1 MRRLANASLA
11 TLLMILLLTTLPAR
25 ADPTLTPTDDT
36 WANRNDPDANKDGS
50 QLVVSYS
57 NLPSFVV
64 TQRAYLRFDMSAL
77 SSDVGSG
84 TRLRLYVTAG
94 PLFTTGT
101 LALWSTGD
109 DWNGT
114 DSGNGCE
121 TTLTWNTAPAAITKL
136 DTKAAGATGTWV
148 EFTGSD
154 LSDFINNQRSA
165 NGGDNIA
172 SFMVEWDGCSVCGQF
187 DDIIFEDRE
196 NTGGTSN
203 APQLPT
209 APPTAVTLS
218 TFRAAGAST
227 GRLHW
232 SVLGLLV
239 AAAVALTL
247 RRRRMHTGR

>member
-11 TLLMILLLTTLPAR
+11 TLLMILLLTLPAR

-36 WANRNDPDANKDGS
+36 WVNRNDADANKDGS

-64 TQRAYLRFDMSAL
+64 TQRAYLRFDLSTL
-77 SSDVGSG
+77 SSDVGSV
-84 TRLRLYVTAG
+84 TKLRLYVTAG

-114 DSGNGCE
+114 GTGNGDE
-121 TTLTWNTAPAAITKL
+121 TTLTWTNAPAPITKL

-148 EFTGSD
+148 EFTGSA
-154 LSDFINNQRSA
+154 LSTFINSQRSA

-172 SFMVEWDGCSVCGQF
+172 SFMVEWDSCTTCGQF
-187 DDIIFEDRE
+187 DDITFEDRE
-196 NTGGTSN
+196 NTGGTGN
-203 APQLPT
+203 TPQSST

-218 TFRAAGAST
+218 TFRAVDAEG
-227 GRLHW
+227 GWMHW
-232 SVLGLLV
+232 VALGFLV
-239 AAAVALTL
+239 AAAFALIL
-247 RRRRMHTGR
+247 HRRHMRSGG